1 MRNKTRILFMAG
13 ILCVTFHAPGNLGH
27 SETVMAQELQQKIK
41 ISEETTLELLSYDA
55 ETGLSLAVVSSDQ
68 NGVVTGDGV
77 RLRSAQNT
85 SGTILEKMYN
95 GELVIIKKESNGCYK
110 IQRIKTGTIGWAS
123 KSYINRV

>member
-1 MRNKTRILFMAG
+1 MRNFSRTRESGAFRNRNGTG
-13 ILCVTFHAPGNLGH
+13 ITAKDKNLRRN
-27 SETVMAQELQQKIK
+27 
-41 ISEETTLELLSYDA
+41 DP

-77 RLRSAQNT
+77 RLRSAPNT